1 MAKKRFTFADAKARI
16 KELEGE
22 VEKFGLNTQDNVYT
36 KEENDLIKGL
46 KIWAIVGPFIGGIIG
61 IML

>member
-16 KELEGE
+16 KELEDE

-36 KEENDLIKGL
+36 KEENNLIKGL
-46 KIWAIVGPFIGGIIG
+46 KIWAIIGPIVGGIIG

>member
-16 KELEGE
+16 KELEDE
-22 VEKFGLNTQDNVYT
+22 IENFGLNTKDNVYT
-36 KEENDLIKGL
+36 KEENNLIKGL
-46 KIWAIVGPFIGGIIG
+46 KVWAIIGPFIGGIIG